1 MRSEAAERVRRFQ
14 RSFIKAPARVRPQVI
29 ERAAP
34 GLVANVYCPETP
46 HPKQLAGHVA
56 ANGHDDKL
64 GPFEMLFGGAAGGGK
79 SSWLLQAVAARAAA
93 WGHYRGVILRRTH
106 AEMMKSGAILS
117 RAMRWWLP
125 LRVHWDGTNKTFR
138 FPSGA
143 TVEFGYHDH
152 PTHDAK
158 FQGGEWH
165 DALFDELTHWHDDG
179 AFEWLRSR
187 LRTGEGDPIGRRL
200 LATSNPGGAGHQW
213 VKERFVGGKEIG
225 GRLIVPR
232 SYYLP
237 SRISDNPSL
246 DRDAYTA
253 TLQDMHPTRRAQLLD
268 GDWSAREPGDY
279 FRLEWFGPLLDEA
292 PTRECVAVRWWDLA
306 ASEKESA
313 ARTAGVRM
321 VRIVSGVRVVTHA
334 TAFRATPGKRDAKIV
349 AQAKL
354 DGRGTVV
361 GIEIEPGSGGI
372 AQFDALAMRL
382 RADGFRVVGARPNA
396 KLPEQTRDEKVALAI
411 NTPSDKGKAARAD
424 PVASCLER
432 GHQRRGECEDTGAP
446 WWGVDGGRELYG
458 QRDGLR
464 IVAGDWSQGYL
475 DELEGFPEAK
485 LKDLVDATSGAW
497 AWLQAHPFGR
507 SRAPVIPKRTAASQ
521 SQDAHPDDR
530 PEPGTEDRSPG
541 GHWRP

>member
-1 MRSEAAERVRRFQ
+1 M
-14 RSFIKAPARVRPQVI
+14 
-29 ERAAP
+29 RAAAKLRLRHFAEEFA
-34 GLVANVYCPETP
+34 GWREKQRKLKLTELGFLGNRFCPEVP
-46 HPKQLAGHVA
+46 HPKQLLAHVVTD
-56 ANGHDDKL
+56 GHDDKT
-64 GPFEMLFGGAAGGGK
+64 GPFELLFGGAAGGGK
-79 SSWLLQAVAARAAA
+79 SSWLLQRAARRAAK

-125 LRVHWDGTNKTFR
+125 QRVHWDGTNKLFR

-165 DALFDELTHWHDDG
+165 DALFDELTHWPDES

-187 LRTGEGDPIGRRL
+187 LRTGDGDPLGRCML
-200 LATSNPGGAGHQW
+200 GTSNPGGPGHQW
-213 VKERFVGGKEIG
+213 VKERFVGGKEVG
-225 GRLIVPR
+225 GKVIVPR
-232 SYYLP
+232 AFYLP
-237 SRISDNPSL
+237 SKISDNPSL
-246 DRDAYTA
+246 DREAYIA

-279 FRLEWFGPLLDEA
+279 FRLEWFGPLLDEE
-292 PTRECVAVRWWDLA
+292 PTRELIAIRWWDLA
-306 ASEKESA
+306 ASEKADA

-321 VRIVSGVRVVTHA
+321 VRLIRGTRVVTHA

-354 DGRGTVV
+354 DGRGTIV

-382 RADGFRVVGARPNA
+382 RAEGFRVVGARPTA
-396 KLPEQTRDEKVALAI
+396 KQPDQTTHEKVALSMA
-411 NTPSDKGKAARAD
+411 TPSDKGKASRAD

-432 GHQRRGECEDTGAP
+432 GHQRRGECDDTGEP
-446 WWGVDGGRELYG
+446 WWGVDQGKALYD
-458 QRDGLR
+458 QTDGIR
-464 IVAGDWSQGYL
+464 IVAGPWTQGYL
-475 DELEGFPEAK
+475 DELEGFPEAT

-497 AWLQAHPFGR
+497 AWLQAHPWGR
-507 SRAPVIPKRTAASQ
+507 SLPPEIDQQKAAARLH
-521 SQDAHPDDR
+521 DVHPEDR
-530 PEPGTEDRSPG
+530 EEDGFDDRSPA

>member
-1 MRSEAAERVRRFQ
+1 MRTEAAQRLRDFARDYPRRTVAD
-14 RSFIKAPARVRPQVI
+14 RTRL
-29 ERAAP
+29 
-34 GLVANVYCPETP
+34 LVELGFAGNRLCPEHP
-46 HPKQLAGHVA
+46 HPKQLAGHVISE
-56 ANGHDDKL
+56 GHDDKT

-79 SSWLLQAVAARAAA
+79 SSWLLQATSARAHK
-93 WGHYRGVILRRTH
+93 WGHYRGVVLRRTH

-117 RAMRWWLP
+117 RAMKWWLP
-125 LRVHWDGTNKTFR
+125 QRVHWDGTNKVFR

-152 PTHDAK
+152 VTHDAK

-165 DALFDELTHWHDDG
+165 DALFDELTHWPDET

-187 LRTGEGDPIGRRL
+187 LRTADNDPLVRRL
-200 LATSNPGGAGHQW
+200 LGTSNPGGSGHQW

-225 GRLIVPR
+225 GRVIVPR
-232 SYYLP
+232 SFYLP
-237 SRISDNPSL
+237 SKISDNPSL
-246 DRDAYTA
+246 DREAYIA

-279 FRLEWFGPLLDEA
+279 FRVEWFGPLLDEE
-292 PTRECVAVRWWDLA
+292 PKRECVAIRWWDLA
-306 ASEKESA
+306 ASEKAEA

-321 VRIVSGVRVVTHA
+321 VRLASGVRIVTHA

-354 DGRGTVV
+354 DGRGTIV

-382 RADGFRVVGARPNA
+382 RADGYRVVGARPNA
-396 KLPEQTRDEKVALAI
+396 KLPDQTRDEKVMLSFNA
-411 NTPSDKGKAARAD
+411 PSDKGKAARAD

-432 GHQRRGECEDTGAP
+432 GHQRRGECDPTGEP
-446 WWGVDGGRELYG
+446 WWGDDRNRDLYQ

-464 IVAGDWSQGYL
+464 LVAGNWTQGYL
-475 DELEGFPEAK
+475 DELEGFPDAK

-507 SRAPVIPKRTAASQ
+507 SVAPDTRDPKPAAVAH
-521 SQDAHPDDR
+521 DAHPDDR
-530 PEPGTEDRSPG
+530 PDDDDARSPH

>member
-1 MRSEAAERVRRFQ
+1 MASAASSPEPDALSHTVG
-14 RSFIKAPARVRPQVI
+14 KLL
-29 ERAAP
+29 P
-34 GLVANVYCPETP
+34 GIIGNRYLPHFP
-46 HPKQLAGHVA
+46 HPKQLAAIAVSE
-56 ANGHDDKL
+56 GHDDKT

-79 SSWLLQAVAARAAA
+79 SDWILQSVAERAV
-93 WGHYRGVILRRTH
+93 WPHYRGVILRRTH
-106 AEMMKSGAILS
+106 AEMMKSGAVLS

-125 LRVHWDGTNKTFR
+125 LGVGWNGSEKVFT

-143 TVEFGYHDH
+143 T
-152 PTHDAK
+152 
-158 FQGGEWH
+158 
-165 DALFDELTHWHDDG
+165 THWHDDG

-200 LATSNPGGAGHQW
+200 LATSNPGGPGHQW

-225 GRLIVPR
+225 GRVIVPR
-232 SYYLP
+232 SFYLP
-237 SRISDNPSL
+237 SKISDNPSL